1 MPMADDPSSS
11 HDRWARL
18 RFAIIGPL
26 LAAPPRRGQLE
37 AALRALADQTW
48 RHPLT
53 EQPVGFGFSTIERW
67 YYAARQEERDPVGV
81 LRRQRRRDA
90 GQAWAL
96 SLKLREVLRAQYQA
110 HPGWSYRLH
119 TDNLAVVVA
128 ADATLGRMP
137 AYTTVRRYMA
147 THHLVPQPVVA
158 PAPTPG
164 AARAQRRREHLE
176 VRSFEAEYVHG
187 LWHLDF
193 HQGSRKVLTA
203 AGTWLTPHL
212 LGVLDDRSR
221 LACHLQWYTAETAET
236 LVHGLAQAI
245 QKRGLPRA
253 LLTDN
258 GAAMLAAEVR
268 QGLERLG
275 IVHETTLPYSAY
287 QNAKLEVFWGPVE
300 RRLLAML
307 EGEQELTLERLN
319 AATQAWVELEYQ
331 RHRHAELGGS
341 PLDRYLAGPDVGRPS
356 PSSDELRRA
365 FRAEVTRTQRR
376 SDGTLTLAGRRF
388 EVPSRY
394 RHLRQLRVRYAR
406 WDLRQIDL
414 VDPHT
419 QTLLATLY
427 PLDKS
432 AHAHGHRRRLE
443 PLPPAPGSPAAPA
456 AGIAPLLS
464 KLMAEYA
471 ATGLPPAYLPPPAP
485 EDPPA

>member
-1 MPMADDPSSS
+1 MPDDPSFR

-26 LAAPPRRGQLE
+26 LAAPPRRGQRE
-37 AALRALADQTW
+37 AALRALAAQTW

-67 YYAARQEERDPVGV
+67 YYAARHADRDPVGI
-81 LRRQRRRDA
+81 LRRQHRRDA
-90 GQAWAL
+90 GQHWAL
-96 SLKLREVLRAQYQA
+96 SLKLREVVRAQYQA
-110 HPGWSYRLH
+110 HPSWTYQLH
-119 TDNLAVVVA
+119 ADNLAVRVA

-137 AYTTVRRYMA
+137 AYNTVRRYMVR
-147 THHLVPQPVVA
+147 HDLVPQPAA
-158 PAPTPG
+158 PPAATPG
-164 AARAQRRREHLE
+164 MARAARHREHLE

-193 HQGSRKVLTA
+193 HQGSRKVLTT

-221 LACHLQWYTAETAET
+221 LACHLQWYIDETAET

-268 QGLERLG
+268 QGLDRLG
-275 IVHETTLPYSAY
+275 IVHETTLPYSPY
-287 QNAKLEVFWGPVE
+287 QNAKLEVFWGQVE

-307 EGEQELTLERLN
+307 EGERDLTLERLN
-319 AATQAWVELEYQ
+319 EATQAWAELEYQ
-331 RHRHAELGGS
+331 RHHHAELGCS
-341 PLDRYLAGPDVGRPS
+341 PLDRYLAGPEVGRPS

-376 SDGTLTLAGRRF
+376 SDGTLSLAGRRF

-394 RHLRQLRVRYAR
+394 RHLGQLHVRYAR
-406 WDLRQIDL
+406 WDLRQVEL

-419 QTLLATLY
+419 QTLLAMLS
-427 PLDKS
+427 PLDKN
-432 AHAHGHRRRLE
+432 ANAHGHRRRLE
-443 PLPPAPGSPAAPA
+443 PPPAAAPA
-456 AGIAPLLS
+456 PPAAAEGIAPLLR

-471 ATGLPPAYLPPPAP
+471 ATGLPPAYLPPPTP
-485 EDPPA
+485 EEPPV